1 MKKNNTWL
9 ISIFAVFILL
19 FSACNNSFNNQ
30 IDNDLASADNKT
42 ATLYF
47 SVNGSSAR
55 NILPDTSLDNFSNFV
70 LTGTLEGSTQELG
83 TWATAQ
89 QMLNA
94 AVAIA
99 PGSWNFN
106 LSAKRG
112 EVNFTA
118 STQLT
123 IEENQSAVA
132 SFVLRASETDTGTL
146 KLNLTYP
153 SVSDLYMVTWHLSPV
168 SNASSAEGFCKR
180 DSSEGAEAQ
189 TLSDT
194 AFILQK
200 ELPAGKYM
208 LSCEFGIL
216 YGTQE
221 YNGQVH
227 EMCSPVGNYYDYV
240 VIQPGFE
247 SALNYEIDY
256 FEMTGITNAQSTA
269 QGMVLT
275 LDVPKGSQ
283 KITIMRVKN
292 MSNAQVASEEDVV
305 ANYSIIT
312 TKLPSPTTSHQT
324 LTITDCYGYSK
335 NDELTYGVYFDEQMN
350 SLSSVIKTFKAEHN
364 ALPTPSFTT
373 YPEFATESAA
383 NGQTTKLRVTNTPVF
398 NYEGDYK
405 LNFISSQYEL
415 MLGTGIVFDKET
427 EEYSFPEDMDPGPY
441 LVLYRL
447 GFDKDGWSYNLP
459 FDTTGLSGAQLPPVI
474 QGPPFATP
482 TENGIFIRVQV
493 DWSSVSLSRATS
505 RDGPWTTIKDFSY
518 NSSSYFEY
526 LDKTDLTEGQTYYYK
541 LEDEY
546 GNTYGGEYF
555 SATSIV
561 TKGPLA
567 SMTTQPTLTV
577 NETVASITS
586 GTYEMD
592 EDINIVRTIFEFANE
607 TEPSRKISVIKKD
620 LINPPMGYEWKYS
633 EEYPEYNEYLNQYYT
648 DTFMTSDDTID
659 LYRISIDGE
668 KYIFSQA
675 YVRFYDEYDSI
686 LYELPFTPQ
695 SEAYPPDIQ
704 MPTRRIQLSA
714 AAGDDGIVL
723 TVSNIPAGT
732 EEGTY
737 KDIYIYAKY
746 LNESTSIFDV
756 EDITQ
761 DTIVLTDSYVEP
773 NIEYS
778 YYAQVQSEDNKSEV
792 VTVRARGGSGELV
805 ITANAVDGGIELNI
819 PASLT
824 DNSSSCYVYR
834 DNLTTHKSINL
845 IIDENTTSI
854 KDIFVNPNTSYR
866 YSTSFSNSYSAPNC
880 SADYYPLLKSV
891 TVLATQGS
899 GEFEILELPAAE
911 FNQETQTITFTA
923 PPQCTVQNFPEG
935 YYYSVCSCY
944 TSAEDIWNSVDY
956 SSKEASS
963 STILNWTSGT
973 YTFYTEFF
981 YYTVYGPGYYYNW
994 TCYLTE
1000 QNQYVRMPATI
1011 VIE

>member
-30 IDNDLASADNKT
+30 IEKNLDSADNKT

-47 SVNGSSAR
+47 SVNGASAR

-70 LTGTLEGSTQELG
+70 LTGTLNGTTKDLGS
-83 TWATAQ
+83 WDTAKD
-89 QMLNA
+89 MLDA
-94 AVAIA
+94 SVPIT

-153 SVSDLYMVTWHLSPV
+153 AVPDLYKVTWYLSPV

-189 TLSDT
+189 TLSET

-221 YNGQVH
+221 YNGQIH

-256 FEMTGITNAQSTA
+256 FELTGITNAQSTD

-283 KITIMRVKN
+283 KILIMRIKN
-292 MSNAQVASEEDVV
+292 MSNAQVTSEEDAV
-305 ANYSIIT
+305 ALYSIIT
-312 TKLPSPTTSHQT
+312 KKLASPTTSHQT
-324 LTITDCYGYSK
+324 FTITDCYGYSAG
-335 NDELTYGVYFDEQMN
+335 DELTYGVYFDEEMN
-350 SLSSVIKTFKAEHN
+350 SLSSVIKTFKAEHD
-364 ALPTPSFTT
+364 ALSTPGFTT
-373 YPEFATESAA
+373 YPEFATESDA
-383 NGQTTKLRVTNTPVF
+383 NGQTTKLKVTNTPVF
-398 NYEGDYK
+398 NYAGDYK
-405 LNFISSQYEL
+405 LNFISSEYEL
-415 MLGTGIVFDKET
+415 MLGTGIVFDNNTKEYTFT
-427 EEYSFPEDMDPGPY
+427 EQLAPGPNQF
-441 LVLYRL
+441 LYRL
-447 GFDKDGWSYNLP
+447 GFDKDGWSYNLA
-459 FDTTGLSGAQLPPVI
+459 FDTTGLTGAQLPPVI

-482 TENGIFIRVQV
+482 TANGIFIRVPV
-493 DWSSVSLSRATS
+493 DWTEVSLLRATS
-505 RDGPWTTIKDFSY
+505 PEGDWSTLKNFTYVYD
-518 NSSSYFEY
+518 YFEY

-541 LEDEY
+541 VVDEY

-567 SMTTQPTLTV
+567 SMTTPPTLTV
-577 NETVASITS
+577 DGTVASITS

-592 EDINIVRTIFEFANE
+592 EDINIVRTIFEFVNE
-607 TEPSRKISVIKKD
+607 TDPSRKISVIKKD
-620 LINPPMGYEWKYS
+620 LKNPPMGYEWKYS
-633 EEYPEYNEYLNQYYT
+633 EEHPEYDEYFDRYYT
-648 DTFMTSDDTID
+648 NTYTTQDETID
-659 LYRISIDGE
+659 LYQYSIDGE

-675 YVRFYDEYDSI
+675 YVRFSNEYDSI

-695 SEAYPPDIQ
+695 SGTYPANIQ
-704 MPTRRIQLSA
+704 MPLRRIQLSA
-714 AAGDDGIVL
+714 EAGDDGIVL
-723 TVSNIPAGT
+723 TVSNIPEGT
-732 EEGTY
+732 EVGTY

-746 LNESTSIFDV
+746 LNESTSIFGV
-756 EDITQ
+756 ENITQ
-761 DTIVLTDSYVEP
+761 NTIVLTDSYVDP
-773 NIEYS
+773 NKEYS
-778 YYAQVQSEDNKSEV
+778 YYAQVQSEYDNKSVV
-792 VTVRARGGSGELV
+792 VTVRATGGSGELA
-805 ITANAVDGGIELNI
+805 ITANVVDGGIEFNI
-819 PASLT
+819 PAPLT
-824 DNSSSCYVYR
+824 ANRTCYVYR
-834 DNLTTHKSINL
+834 ENLSTHDEISFNIE
-845 IIDENTTSI
+845 ENTTSI
-854 KDIFVNPNTSYR
+854 KDIFVNPNTSYN
-866 YSTSFSNSYSAPNC
+866 YHTSFGNRYTTQNC
-880 SADYYPLLKSV
+880 SFWYYPLLKSA
-891 TVLATQGS
+891 TVLATEGS

-923 PPQCTVQNFPEG
+923 PPQFTVQNLPEG
-935 YYYSVCSCY
+935 YNYSVNVAY
-944 TSAEDIWNSVDY
+944 ISAENNWYSVDY
-956 SSKEASS
+956 SSTEAPS
-963 STILNWTSGT
+963 STILNWISGT
-973 YTFYTEFF
+973 YTFDANSSYLWL
-981 YYTVYGPGYYYNW
+981 YGPGYSSGKFISLNN
-994 TCYLTE
+994 
-1000 QNQYVRMPATI
+1000 QNNRMPATI

>member
-30 IDNDLASADNKT
+30 IEKNLDSADNKT

-47 SVNGSSAR
+47 SVNGASAR

-70 LTGTLEGSTQELG
+70 LTGTLNGTTKDLGS
-83 TWATAQ
+83 WDTAQ
-89 QMLNA
+89 DMLDA
-94 AVAIA
+94 SVPIT

-132 SFVLRASETDTGTL
+132 SFVLRASETDAGTL

-153 SVSDLYMVTWHLSPV
+153 AVPDLYKVEWHLSPV
-168 SNASSAEGFCKR
+168 SNENSAEGFCKR
-180 DSSEGAEAQ
+180 DSSTGAELQ

-194 AFILQK
+194 AFTLQK

-221 YNGQVH
+221 YNGQIH

-256 FEMTGITNAQSTA
+256 FELTGITNAQSTD

-283 KITIMRVKN
+283 KILIMRIKN
-292 MSNAQVASEEDVV
+292 MSNAQVTSEEDAV
-305 ANYSIIT
+305 ALYSIIT
-312 TKLPSPTTSHQT
+312 KKLASPTTSHQT
-324 LTITDCYGYSK
+324 FTITDCYGYSAG
-335 NDELTYGVYFDEQMN
+335 DELTYGVYFDEEMN
-350 SLSSVIKTFKAEHN
+350 SFSSVIKTFKAEHD
-364 ALPTPSFTT
+364 ALPTPGFTT
-373 YPEFATESAA
+373 YPEFATESDA
-383 NGQTTKLRVTNTPVF
+383 NGQTTKLEVTNTPEF
-398 NYEGDYK
+398 DYEGDYK
-405 LNFISSQYEL
+405 LNFISSEYEL
-415 MLGTGIVFDKET
+415 MLGTGIVFDKATKEYTFT
-427 EEYSFPEDMDPGPY
+427 EQLAPGPNQF
-441 LVLYRL
+441 LYRL
-447 GFDKDGWSYNLP
+447 GFDKDGWSYNLA
-459 FDTTGLSGAQLPPVI
+459 FDTTGLTGAQLPPVI

-482 TENGIFIRVQV
+482 TENGIFIRVPV
-493 DWSSVSLSRATS
+493 DWTEVSLLRATS
-505 RDGPWTTIKDFSY
+505 PEGDWSTLKNFTYVYD
-518 NSSSYFEY
+518 YFEY

-541 LEDEY
+541 VVDEY

-561 TKGPLA
+561 TKGPLVT
-567 SMTTQPTLTV
+567 MTTPPTLTV
-577 NETVASITS
+577 DGTVASITS

-592 EDINIVRTIFEFANE
+592 EDINIVRTIFEFVNE
-607 TEPSRKISVIKKD
+607 TDPSRKISVIKKD
-620 LINPPMGYEWKYS
+620 LKNPPMGYEWKYS
-633 EEYPEYNEYLNQYYT
+633 EEHPEYDEYFDRYYT
-648 DTFMTSDDTID
+648 NTYTTQDETID
-659 LYRISIDGE
+659 LYQYSIDGE

-675 YVRFYDEYDSI
+675 YVRFSDEYDRM

-695 SEAYPPDIQ
+695 SGTYPVNIQ
-704 MPTRRIQLSA
+704 MPLRRIQLSA
-714 AAGDDGIVL
+714 EAGNDGIVL

-756 EDITQ
+756 ENITQ
-761 DTIVLTDSYVEP
+761 NTIVLTDSYVDP
-773 NIEYS
+773 NKEYS
-778 YYAQVQSEDNKSEV
+778 YYAQVQSEYDNKSVV
-792 VTVRARGGSGELV
+792 VTVRATGGSGELA
-805 ITANAVDGGIELNI
+805 ITANAVDDGIELNI
-819 PASLT
+819 PTSLT
-824 DNSSSCYVYR
+824 ANRSCYVYR
-834 DNLTTHKSINL
+834 DNLTTYESINL
-845 IIDENTTSI
+845 SIDENTTSI

-866 YSTSFSNSYSAPNC
+866 YHTSFGNNYSTQNC
-880 SADYYPLLKSV
+880 SFWYYPLLKSA
-891 TVLATQGS
+891 TVLATEGS
-899 GEFEILELPAAE
+899 GEFGILELPAAV
-911 FNQETQTITFTA
+911 FTQNTKTITFTA
-923 PPQCTVQNFPEG
+923 PPQFSVQNLPEG
-935 YYYSVCSCY
+935 YNYSVNVAY
-944 TSAEDIWNSVDY
+944 ISAENNWYSVDY
-956 SSKEASS
+956 SSTEAPS
-963 STILNWTSGT
+963 STILNWISGT
-973 YTFYTEFF
+973 YTFDANSSYLWL
-981 YYTVYGPGYYYNW
+981 YGPGYSSGKFISLNN
-994 TCYLTE
+994 
-1000 QNQYVRMPATI
+1000 QNNRMPATI